1 MRFPAVYLF
10 FLRVFPVIWCQSP
23 IYKEFLNFSVYPYDA
38 RSDLDYKLD
47 PLPPLPSEKSFSI
60 PKRLWI
66 TMKSVPDPVP
76 DHLQEVVD
84 LNPDWEVHLVDD
96 AAMNKFM
103 TETFANTSL
112 LWAFRRIH
120 PELGAGKADI
130 WRMAVV
136 WRYGGCYIDSD
147 SFIQVPLTRV
157 IYFSYE
163 SLLISN
169 KYFHFL
175 FF

>member
-1 MRFPAVYLF
+1 MRLLAGCLS
-10 FLRVFPVIWCQSP
+10 FLGLLHVICVCWCHKNR
-23 IYKEFLNFSVYPYDA
+23 IYQEFLNFSVYPYDA
-38 RSDLDYKLD
+38 RNDHDYKLD
-47 PLPPLPSEKSFSI
+47 PLPSFPSEKSFSI

-103 TETFANTSL
+103 IETFANTSL

-136 WRYGGCYIDSD
+136 WRYGGCYLDSD
-147 SFIQVPLTRV
+147 SFIQVPLTQV
-157 IYFSYE
+157 ISTCFSFE
-163 SLLISN
+163 SLLIS
-169 KYFHFL
+169 K
-175 FF
+175 